1 MTSSVGRAGRSTAGE
16 SGNLQADA
24 QTARH
29 KYGGYRRKPL
39 VSVANNADISR
50 RAAFDLTL
58 TDCQMPDIDSTKTAR
73 QIRERQSRGE
83 QHTA

>member
-1 MTSSVGRAGRSTAGE
+1 
-16 SGNLQADA
+16 
-24 QTARH
+24 
-29 KYGGYRRKPL
+29 
-39 VSVANNADISR
+39 
-50 RAAFDLTL
+50 L